1 MDIVLSGSGC
11 TVSFPVLPES
21 YTVTTAQGNTTVNIN
36 ALGEVN
42 LLGHPNLE
50 EVSFSGIFPA
60 QSAPY
65 TSGSLRD
72 PMDYVTDI
80 RTIKEGGP
88 AELHLLDIQAMHCT
102 VESFSFGESDGTGD
116 ITFDI
121 TLKQYVYINAKGAV
135 DKRVSKL
142 GRPTPASARN
152 GNSYTVKSGDSLVS
166 IARTQMG
173 TSEWSELYETN
184 KETIGSNPNL
194 ILPGMV
200 LTIPE

>member
-1 MDIVLSGSGC
+1 MDIVLSGSGR
-11 TVSFPVLPES
+11 TVNFPVLPES

-60 QSAPY
+60 QSTPY

-121 TLKQYVYINAKGAV
+121 TLKQYVYINAKGVV

-142 GRPTPASARN
+142 GRPTQASARN